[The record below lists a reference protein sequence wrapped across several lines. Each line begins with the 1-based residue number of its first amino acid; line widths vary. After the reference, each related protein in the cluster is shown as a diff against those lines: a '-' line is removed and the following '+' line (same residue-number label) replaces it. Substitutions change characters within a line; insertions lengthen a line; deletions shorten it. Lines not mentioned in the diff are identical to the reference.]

1 MVVRRTVDPTGLQL
15 QVHQFSATSFAE
27 LVRRACD
34 MPPDTRVSQ
43 VEYLTGFLSSTE
55 MGTKTVVSEFPYI
68 DRHYTEEYRSYYST
82 IFRPPPQ
89 QVTRLH
95 FFREEWKED
104 EFINLIEQAASSE
117 DKYHEISKILN
128 SAYLGFSVIR
138 PLPSAPIGR
147 TILCPFTAVSARTYI
162 KPLQR
167 AHLAGFE
174 LRVHGVP
181 FQQQE
186 TAVGACATT
195 AIWSALAAAA
205 RVSGHK
211 SPTPN
216 QITEAATRHLL
227 NNRAMPADGGL
238 ELAQVLESVRASGYE
253 PYVIKPNNKFSAFS
267 LAIKCYLASHI
278 PVIVLVQGQPDYHAV
293 TLVGYRVTDGI
304 HAKPPL
310 EISTASSALRST
322 GLTRVYVH
330 EDRLGPYARMKWLTP
345 EEHTAAISEES
356 KEVFACDLPALQH
369 EPYAHDT
376 YGYSL
381 QPMGAYCAVIPL
393 SSNLRLSAL
402 ELISIAGELRSMFRM
417 LLGPTAD
424 SDLFIEPRF
433 VLSGH
438 YLEEI
443 LRIGLKP
450 PSRARSI
457 ATKITFPRYVGIV
470 RFMLREAAVCDVICD
485 TSDILR
491 GMPQYSAV
499 LGLLSFN
506 DGYVEPI
513 RQLVRDLMPG
523 AVVF

>member
-1 MVVRRTVDPTGLQL
+1 MLFEYSTAALADIIRQASGLSDDKTISQL
-15 QVHQFSATSFAE
+15 
-27 LVRRACD
+27 
-34 MPPDTRVSQ
+34 
-43 VEYLTGFLSSTE
+43 EYLCGFLSNPE
-55 MGTKTVVSEFPYI
+55 MGTKTIVKEFPYT

-82 IFRPPPQ
+82 IFRPPTQ
-89 QVTRLH
+89 QATRLH
-95 FFREEWKED
+95 FFREAWSNEA
-104 EFINLIEQAASSE
+104 FASLIDLAASNE
-117 DKYHEISKILN
+117 DAYQEVVERINES
-128 SAYLGFSVIR
+128 YLGFSVIR

-147 TILCPFTAVSARTYI
+147 TILCPFTSVPSRTYI
-162 KPLQR
+162 QPLQR

-174 LRVHGVP
+174 LKVHGVP

-205 RVSGHK
+205 RVTGHR

-253 PYVIKPNNKFSAFS
+253 PYVIKPDRNFSVFS

-278 PVIVLVQGQPDYHAV
+278 PVIVLLQGQPDYHAV
-293 TLVGYRVTDGI
+293 TLVGYRVSDSAY
-304 HAKPPL
+304 AKPAL
-310 EISTASSALRST
+310 EINTANAILRAT

-345 EEHTAAISEES
+345 EEHEAVLKQSRSGDES
-356 KEVFACDLPALQH
+356 LSCDLPALQH
-369 EPYAHDT
+369 EPYSHDT

-381 QPMGAYCAVIPL
+381 QPMGIYCAVVPL

-402 ELISIAGELRSMFRM
+402 GLISIAGELRSMFRM
-417 LLGPTAD
+417 LLGPSAD
-424 SDLFIEPRF
+424 SELFIEPRF

-438 YLEEI
+438 YVEEV
-443 LRIGLKP
+443 LRIGVQP
-450 PSRARSI
+450 SSRARRM
-457 ATKITFPRYVGIV
+457 ATQMTLPRYVGIL
-470 RFMLREAAVCDVICD
+470 RFMLGETAVCDVICD
-485 TSDILR
+485 ASDILR
-491 GMPQYSAV
+491 GTPPFGAV
-499 LGLLSFN
+499 LGFLSF
-506 DGYVEPI
+506 DEKLVAPI
-513 RQLVRDLMPG
+513 QEMLGQLIEW